1 MNMKP
6 KLTIR
11 LLLLGVA
18 AAALTACSDWTEMET
33 VENQVNK
40 PWEQDPELWAE
51 YTAALRAYK
60 QSEHFIVYARLYN
73 SCLLYTSP
81 SPRDS

>member
-51 YTAALRAYK
+51 YTAAL
-60 QSEHFIVYARLYN
+60 
-73 SCLLYTSP
+73 
-81 SPRDS
+81 